1 MMWVF
6 IVEGGARGSLFGCVD
21 QLLVAVLLASLD
33 LEELV
38 SIIWRRGTH
47 LVTLSHLLVV

>member
-21 QLLVAVLLASLD
+21 QLLVAALLESLD
-33 LEELV
+33 LEESV
-38 SIIWRRGTH
+38 SKILKRGT
-47 LVTLSHLLVV
+47 LITLSHL